1 MSNKQSIQSTALEK
15 KVNLQQDGLMAV
27 LTQMIIRYGLLMLG
41 MLLMVLFSL
50 TTDTFASILT
60 LQAILSDKSI
70 LAILALAVTLVM
82 IVGKIDL
89 NVGFGVVLWH
99 IMAVSLQV
107 KNGWSPELVIIFVLA
122 CALLYGYINGIL
134 VAFAD
139 IDAFVA
145 TLGSGTVLY
154 GVALWYSDSRQ
165 IVGELPDRFYDIYGI
180 QFFSIPIGAFYVL
193 ALAVILWL
201 LTEHTTIGRKMY
213 AVGANPVAAEL
224 NGIATKR
231 YVVSAFMASSFLTAL
246 ASILLAS
253 QLGVGQAS
261 VGQDFLL
268 PALVGAF
275 LGSTTIKPGRVNI
288 WGTMVAISV
297 LSIGIAGLQ
306 QFGSAFFIEP
316 IFNGM
321 TLLLAITLAGYAK
334 YRKMAGKK

>member
-1 MSNKQSIQSTALEK
+1 MSHKQSIQSTALEK
-15 KVNLQQDGLMAV
+15 NVSLHKDGTIAV
-27 LTQMIIRYGLLMLG
+27 IVQIIIRYGLLILG
-41 MLLMVLFSL
+41 VLLTILFSL
-50 TTDTFASILT
+50 IAETFASILT

-70 LAILALAVTLVM
+70 LAILALAATLVM

-99 IMAVSLQV
+99 IMAISLQV
-107 KNGWSPELVIIFVLA
+107 NNGWSSEWVIVFVLL
-122 CALLYGYINGIL
+122 CALLYGYINGVL

-154 GVALWYSDSRQ
+154 GVALWYSGGRQ
-165 IVGELPDRFYDIYGI
+165 IVGELPERFYNIYGA

-193 ALAVILWL
+193 ALAVLLWL
-201 LTEHTTIGRKMY
+201 ITSHTTIGRKMY

-224 NGIATKR
+224 NGIGTKR
-231 YVVSAFMASSFLTAL
+231 YVVGAFMASSFLTAL

-253 QLGVGQAS
+253 QLGVGQAN
-261 VGQDFLL
+261 VGSDFLL

-275 LGSTTIKPGRVNI
+275 LGSTTIQPGRVNV
-288 WGTMVAISV
+288 WGTMVAIAV
-297 LSIGIAGLQ
+297 LSVGIAGLQ

-316 IFNGM
+316 LFNGM

-334 YRKMAGKK
+334 YRKISGKK